1 MTVEV
6 EKVRKRLSPLLG
18 VGARVCA
25 SKGAS
30 DHPQIDLG
38 NCSFKEEGKE
48 NAPAEQGTMVLQA
61 AW

>member
-6 EKVRKRLSPLLG
+6 EKVRKKLSPLLG

-25 SKGAS
+25 SKGDS

-38 NCSFKEEGKE
+38 NCSF
-48 NAPAEQGTMVLQA
+48 QGRGERERTS
-61 AW
+61 